1 MLTSLLYAQ
10 PRETVQPEV
19 GQKLNSGDART
30 DYVKEAM
37 EAKAERD
44 ADDEKVERPLAEA
57 MVNEGY
63 LHKKDSMRERAVD
76 HTRLT
81 QDAVKEVA
89 MLEVVSSSFFVRF
102 HAPCATPSRLLFMTS
117 VSCEQHKSAAVQHL
131 NHLDQEQIAAQ
142 AAKVSNGQADLLK
155 EAMQAGAMK
164 IAEDRA
170 VQAPLAKEMIKQGY
184 LKPPHNV
191 ISRRV
196 RPAANQSPGQSQA
209 HPVTKLTPQN
219 QPTAASKKA
228 EVARLLKVVDR
239 STWHDPAQ
247 NPSRSRVS
255 EAMRGKQA
263 KLLNLAMKAE
273 EGERQEDQNTE
284 KTMSRDIKAEKQLQ
298 VRTALTMKEDVQNNR
313 ALINKAIKEQYTE
326 RANGEN
332 EMRLDKA
339 AEAALSK
346 TSAADSERTAQA
358 KGNLFDQAVREARAD
373 RAKGM
378 AERDQDLKVAQ
389 RAEQSTHIQHQT
401 LSSKKAGHDNLI
413 QQAIQ
418 EQEDAMRK
426 GIKEEEI
433 DNRSASHVTWIFWIL
448 SSCSLVLLCLLL
460 VSCPDDIG
468 RVCMLLTCDLN
479 HYQGC
484 QDCPA
489 WYRGARDA
497 GELN

>member
-1 MLTSLLYAQ
+1 MAMHMLTSLLYEQ

-19 GQKLNSGDART
+19 GQKLNSGDERT

-57 MVNEGY
+57 MVTEGY
-63 LHKKDSMRERAVD
+63 LHEKDSMRERAVD
-76 HTRLT
+76 HTKFT

-89 MLEVVSSSFFVRF
+89 QLEVLVLSFFVRF
-102 HAPCATPSRLLFMTS
+102 HGPCATPSHLLFMTS
-117 VSCEQHKSAAVQHL
+117 VSCEQHKSAAGQNL
-131 NHLDQEQIAAQ
+131 DHLDQEQFAAQ
-142 AAKVSNGQADLLK
+142 AAKVAKGQADFLK

-164 IAEDRA
+164 MAEDRA

-196 RPAANQSPGQSQA
+196 RPAANQSPGQLQA
-209 HPVTKLTPQN
+209 HPVTKLTHQN
-219 QPTAASKKA
+219 QQTATSKKA
-228 EVARLLKVVDR
+228 EIAKLLKVVDR

-247 NPSRSRVS
+247 KPSMSRVA

-273 EGERQEDQNTE
+273 EGQRQEDQNAD
-284 KTMSRDIKAEKQLQ
+284 KNMSRDIKAERQLQ
-298 VRTALTMKEDVQNNR
+298 VRTALTMKEDVQNTR
-313 ALINKAIKEQYTE
+313 ALINKAIKEQNTE
-326 RANGEN
+326 RAKGEN

-346 TSAADSERTAQA
+346 TNAAGSGRTAHA
-358 KGNLFDQAVREARAD
+358 KGNLFDQAVKEARAD
-373 RAKGM
+373 RAKGR

-389 RAEQSTHIQHQT
+389 RAESAQSEHQT
-401 LSSKKAGHDNLI
+401 LSLKKAGHDNLI

-433 DNRSASHVTWIFWIL
+433 DNRSTSHVTEICW
-448 SSCSLVLLCLLL
+448 V
-460 VSCPDDIG
+460 
-468 RVCMLLTCDLN
+468 
-479 HYQGC
+479 
-484 QDCPA
+484 CPA
-489 WYRGARDA
+489 VHSFCFMPLARV
-497 GELN
+497 LP